1 MLWSHAPRNL
11 CSRASQL
18 SFDCSAWQPQNSSRL
33 KDRKTHQDTQLK
45 CSSQSW
51 RQLYGAF
58 LEARIEL
65 QIAALIFRAGARVR
79 DAFPKA
85 VFFLPS
91 RLLIQGQMNLAGPF
105 AQFHQRTVAD
115 NCGQPGTHL
124 RLSSELID
132 MTVSGQ

>member
-11 CSRASQL
+11 SSRASQL
-18 SFDCSAWQPQNSSRL
+18 SFDCSVWQPQNSSRL

-65 QIAALIFRAGARVR
+65 QIAALLFRTGARVR
-79 DAFPKA
+79 DAFPKE